1 MLTVGEKSSVKVICH
16 SAMMTKI
23 IKSSLEEVGYSVCS
37 TCGDCDQ
44 ECSCQDTRITIIVSG
59 FCGNPASLPCLRKL
73 TSKTSDICIVM
84 TDIPSDPI
92 VLFLS
97 LAGIDVC
104 TVPDNIDGDDLANV
118 VNLAAKGYKIT
129 MGKFC
134 KTCSTEDLRKISDA
148 KLDDQQWRILRYLI
162 DGESNKIIA
171 HRENASEAAIKGK
184 IRLLLEK
191 LNVENRTQAAVIAVR
206 SMIFSDEKTPLKTL
220 DKAA

>member
-1 MLTVGEKSSVKVICH
+1 MPTSGEKSTVKVICH
-16 SAMMTKI
+16 SAMMTKV
-23 IKSSLEEVGYSVCS
+23 IKSSLEDVGFTVSS
-37 TCGDCDQ
+37 TCGDCEE
-44 ECSCQDTRITIIVSG
+44 ECLSEHAGVTVIVSG
-59 FCGNPASLPCLRKL
+59 FCGDPASLPCLRKL
-73 TSKTSDICIVM
+73 TQETGETCIVM
-84 TDIPSDPI
+84 TSLPSDPI
-92 VLFLS
+92 VLFLG

-118 VNLAAKGYKIT
+118 VNLAAKGYRMT

-134 KTCSTEDLRKISDA
+134 KTCSTEDLRKINEA
-148 KLDDQQWRILRYLI
+148 KLDDQQWRILRYLM

-184 IRLLLEK
+184 IRALLEK

-206 SMIFSDEKTPLKTL
+206 AMVFPDNKNF